1 MLSQL
6 YGAGETGVGSYF
18 LVSGMSQIVCLEL
31 EDSNFSAILLLL
43 VLMFGLEAEDEDF
56 KPADVD
62 GEVVLERFHGGV
74 INFF

>member
-6 YGAGETGVGSYF
+6 YEAGETSVGSYF

-31 EDSNFSAILLLL
+31 FNFSVILLLL
-43 VLMFGLEAEDEDF
+43 VLMFGLEAEDEYF

-74 INFF
+74 INFC

>member
-6 YGAGETGVGSYF
+6 YEAGETSVGSYF

-31 EDSNFSAILLLL
+31 ENFSAILVLL
-43 VLMFGLEAEDEDF
+43 VLMFGLEAEDEYF

-74 INFF
+74 INFC

>member
-6 YGAGETGVGSYF
+6 YEAGETSVGSYF
-18 LVSGMSQIVCLEL
+18 LVSEMSQIVCLEL
-31 EDSNFSAILLLL
+31 ENFSAILVLL
-43 VLMFGLEAEDEDF
+43 VLMFGLEAEDEYF

-74 INFF
+74 INFC

>member
-6 YGAGETGVGSYF
+6 YEAGETSVGSYF

-31 EDSNFSAILLLL
+31 ENFSAILVLL
-43 VLMFGLEAEDEDF
+43 VLMFGLEAEDEYF